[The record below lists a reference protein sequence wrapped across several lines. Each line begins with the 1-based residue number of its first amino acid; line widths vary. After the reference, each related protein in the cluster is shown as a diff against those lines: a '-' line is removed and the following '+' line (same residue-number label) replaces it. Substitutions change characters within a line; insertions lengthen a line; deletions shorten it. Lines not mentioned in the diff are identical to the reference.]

1 MKIAVM
7 GAGGIGGYVGG
18 RLAAAGEE
26 VHLIARGVHLAALR
40 RDGLR
45 IESPLGDL
53 HLPAIHA
60 TDDPAAVGVADLVLF
75 TVKLKDTDAAAAALA
90 PMIGPGTRVVTLQN
104 GIDSRAMIARH
115 VPPGQ
120 VAAGVFYIGAHIK
133 APGVIHNA
141 GGVHRIVVDARDGD
155 ETIVAFAAAG
165 SRAVGLEVVPADDGE
180 RAVWRKFIMLVALSG
195 VTSLMRRP
203 IGAVLA
209 HPDARDFFRQL
220 IAEAI
225 AVADAEGHVFAPDV
239 VDEIVGLVGKQPYE
253 QKSSMLVDLE
263 SGKPLELPWLSG
275 RVHALGRTH
284 GIPTPANTAVWV
296 SLCTHVDGAPG
307 ADGG

>member
-18 RLAAAGEE
+18 RLAAAGED
-26 VHLIARGVHLAALR
+26 VHLIARGAHLAALR

-53 HLPAIHA
+53 HLPTIHA
-60 TDDPAAVGVADLVLF
+60 TDDPAAIGVADLVLF

-90 PMIGPGTRVVTLQN
+90 PMIGPDTRVVTLQN
-104 GIDSRAMIARH
+104 GVDSRAMIAGH
-115 VPPGQ
+115 VPARQ
-120 VAAGVFYIGAHIK
+120 IAAGVFYIGAHIK

-141 GGVHRIVVDARDGD
+141 GGVHRIVVDALDGD
-155 ETIVAFAAAG
+155 EVIAGFVAAG
-165 SRAVGLEVVPADDGE
+165 DRAAGLEVVATDDGE

-195 VTSLMRRP
+195 VTSLTRRP
-203 IGAVLA
+203 LGAVLA
-209 HPDARDFFRQL
+209 HPDTLDFLRRL
-220 IAEAI
+220 IGEAI
-225 AVADAEGHVFAPDV
+225 AVAGAEGHAFPPGD

-263 SGKPLELPWLSG
+263 NGKPLELPWLSG
-275 RVHALGRTH
+275 RVLALGRTH
-284 GIPTPANTAVWV
+284 GIATPAHTAVWAA
-296 SLCTHVDGAPG
+296 LCTHVDGAPG
-307 ADGG
+307 G

>member
-1 MKIAVM
+1 MRQSRSARAV
-7 GAGGIGGYVGG
+7 ISG
-18 RLAAAGEE
+18 RNTPFPRSRWNVTAKVRPLCW
-26 VHLIARGVHLAALR
+26 
-40 RDGLR
+40 R
-45 IESPLGDL
+45 IPSSP
-53 HLPAIHA
+53 
-60 TDDPAAVGVADLVLF
+60 
-75 TVKLKDTDAAAAALA
+75 
-90 PMIGPGTRVVTLQN
+90 
-104 GIDSRAMIARH
+104 
-115 VPPGQ
+115 
-120 VAAGVFYIGAHIK
+120 
-133 APGVIHNA
+133 
-141 GGVHRIVVDARDGD
+141 
-155 ETIVAFAAAG
+155 AG
-165 SRAVGLEVVPADDGE
+165 SRAVGLEVVPTDDGE

-220 IAEAI
+220 ITEAI
-225 AVADAEGHVFAPDV
+225 AVADSEGHVFAPDV

-284 GIPTPANTAVWV
+284 GILTPANTAVWV